1 MKLINPLLALL
12 ITIGINYQ
20 SFGQAGVTSTDK
32 MEHDGIMREY
42 ILHIPTNYGDNE
54 TYPLLLNF
62 HGYGSNATQ
71 HMQYSRFNDL
81 ADRENFIVVYPE
93 GTMLEDKTHWNV
105 GGWTLASKVDD
116 VSFVNALIDKLASD
130 YKVDKSRIY
139 ATGMSNGGYMSFLLA
154 CQLSDKIAAIASV
167 TGSMTP
173 QTFKSCN
180 PEHPMPILQLHGDTD
195 PTVPYEGDFL
205 WTMPI
210 EKVVEYWTTA
220 NQTSTSAIT
229 EELPDVVK
237 EDNSTVIKYTYNKGN
252 NGSSVIHYK
261 VLNGQHDWFGAR
273 GNMDIDSSEIIWDF
287 VSQYSLDG
295 KISN

>member
-20 SFGQAGVTSTDK
+20 SFGQAGVTSTNK
-32 MEHDGIMREY
+32 LEHDEIMREY
-42 ILHIPTNYGDNE
+42 ILHIPTNYNEQE

-173 QTFKSCN
+173 
-180 PEHPMPILQLHGDTD
+180 
-195 PTVPYEGDFL
+195 
-205 WTMPI
+205 
-210 EKVVEYWTTA
+210 
-220 NQTSTSAIT
+220 
-229 EELPDVVK
+229 
-237 EDNSTVIKYTYNKGN
+237 
-252 NGSSVIHYK
+252 
-261 VLNGQHDWFGAR
+261 
-273 GNMDIDSSEIIWDF
+273 
-287 VSQYSLDG
+287 
-295 KISN
+295 